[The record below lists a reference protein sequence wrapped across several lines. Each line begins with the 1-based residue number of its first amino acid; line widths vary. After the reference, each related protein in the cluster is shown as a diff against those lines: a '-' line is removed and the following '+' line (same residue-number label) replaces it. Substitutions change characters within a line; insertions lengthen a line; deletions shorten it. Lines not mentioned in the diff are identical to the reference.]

1 MRLTCLKCGHQFQV
15 SVVDAQLE
23 GYGYCLC
30 GTEHVFPDVI
40 TPGIFPSDRAAE
52 ISRTRAFRA
61 ARVVKDIGGWAF
73 KLTLFGIVGVG
84 LAPVGALLGLYVV
97 LGLPKAIRP
106 YSGYRSALMAIG
118 VGAFV
123 SLTQLYLAQ
132 HLMTRSDA
140 KDVTFARST
149 VEEELRRLHTLQ
161 AEFFERNGRY
171 GGFAELDFASQYGQ
185 QTIYMSLT
193 DISLADDQ
201 RSREVRLPSKFVP
214 YVDKLS
220 FKAFAV
226 MDLDSD
232 PQADVW
238 SIDHHGNLAHEL
250 DDLRD
255 EL

>member
-1 MRLTCLKCGHQFQV
+1 M
-15 SVVDAQLE
+15 
-23 GYGYCLC
+23 Y
-30 GTEHVFPDVI
+30 
-40 TPGIFPSDRAAE
+40 
-52 ISRTRAFRA
+52 
-61 ARVVKDIGGWAF
+61 
-73 KLTLFGIVGVG
+73 
-84 LAPVGALLGLYVV
+84 
-97 LGLPKAIRP
+97 
-106 YSGYRSALMAIG
+106 
-118 VGAFV
+118 
-123 SLTQLYLAQ
+123 
-132 HLMTRSDA
+132 
-140 KDVTFARST
+140 
-149 VEEELRRLHTLQ
+149 
-161 AEFFERNGRY
+161 FEQNGRY

-193 DISLADDQ
+193 DISLADDK

>member
-1 MRLTCLKCGHQFQV
+1 ML
-15 SVVDAQLE
+15 
-23 GYGYCLC
+23 
-30 GTEHVFPDVI
+30 
-40 TPGIFPSDRAAE
+40 PS
-52 ISRTRAFRA
+52 
-61 ARVVKDIGGWAF
+61 
-73 KLTLFGIVGVG
+73 
-84 LAPVGALLGLYVV
+84 LG
-97 LGLPKAIRP
+97 P
-106 YSGYRSALMAIG
+106 
-118 VGAFV
+118 
-123 SLTQLYLAQ
+123 Q
-132 HLMTRSDA
+132 
-140 KDVTFARST
+140 
-149 VEEELRRLHTLQ
+149 LRRNSFACIPCRQSLSK
-161 AEFFERNGRY
+161 NGRY